1 MGHGRKAPLW
11 LSVSGVMSVA
21 SPSQEIHEAGDS
33 LPAFV
38 ERARDDAQCRAA
50 LARIG
55 YSKVKA
61 AYAEQLRSD
70 AHSDIFWG
78 LERENLSPPME
89 LVRDWLKAERKRN
102 VSGVRWTFLGAM
114 LATIITGLVF
124 AAALSIFG

>member
-1 MGHGRKAPLW
+1 MHG
-11 LSVSGVMSVA
+11 
-21 SPSQEIHEAGDS
+21 AGS
-33 LPAFV
+33 TLPAFV
-38 ERARDDAQCRAA
+38 ERARDDAQWRAA

-70 AHSDIFWG
+70 EHADVFWG
-78 LERENLSPPME
+78 LERENLSPPMD

-102 VSGVRWTFLGAM
+102 ISGVRWTFFGAM

-124 AAALSIFG
+124 AAAVSILG